1 MLHRLETMKQPN
13 GSTVTIDIEQIDGYS
28 GDELEKY
35 GEKHRFYAEIAV
47 DFGYGSFHCPR
58 HNTKTLYSDKLG
70 YYTYKKQKIPF
81 YYHKSQNIK
90 EDYDNCIKNKDSSYS
105 IPLNEPRKLKKNIF

>member
-28 GDELEKY
+28 DDELEKY
-35 GEKHRFYAEIAV
+35 GEKHRFYAELTV

-58 HNTKTLYSDKLG
+58 HYTKTLYSDKLG
-70 YYTYKKQKIPF
+70 YYTYKSRKSLFIIISHKILR
-81 YYHKSQNIK
+81 KITIIVSRIK
-90 EDYDNCIKNKDSSYS
+90 MVVIV
-105 IPLNEPRKLKKNIF
+105 FH